1 MAKERI
7 DSTKRIFLIL
17 AGSAL
22 VIILVATV
30 FWRREVNK
38 HKFNGQRALGDVEY
52 QVNLGP
58 RIPGS
63 QAHNQ
68 TIEWLSSELRG
79 AGWSVEVQETQV
91 LGHPVRNVVARWG
104 EGSPWVIL
112 GAHYDSR
119 LEADHDPV
127 TKNRKLPVP
136 GANDGASGV
145 AVLTELGR
153 VLPYFLDQ
161 QNAAGQ
167 AKFKQV
173 WLVFFDAEDNG
184 SIEGWDWILGSRSF
198 VGGLTEKPDAAVV
211 VDMIGDAD
219 LNIYMEKNSDPKLTK
234 EIWSRAEEL
243 GFEEQ
248 FIPQYRYRILDD
260 HLPFLEAGIPA
271 VDLIDFDYPYWHTR
285 DDTSDKVSAQSLKIV
300 GDTIMSWVVR

>member
-7 DSTKRIFLIL
+7 DPTKRILLIL

-30 FWRREVNK
+30 FWRLEVNK

-79 AGWSVEVQETQV
+79 VGWSVEVQETQV

-104 EGSPWVIL
+104 EGRPWVIL

-248 FIPQYRYRILDD
+248 FIPQYRNRILDD